1 MATGFLT
8 VDEAAAYLGLSSKT
22 VLRAYRGEG
31 PYRAHPLPGYKPSP
45 RVLRF
50 TTADIDAWLRS
61 AVAPRTPSEY
71 TGTGR
76 VRLGP
81 SAPSRNRYSTPHG
94 LAGRGCR
101 PHSVGADGGRRG
113 GSRAPATRKSLV
125 FQGFFWGE

>member
-1 MATGFLT
+1 MRPISHHVVRVLESSRDEPTRAVATGFLT

-76 VRLGP
+76 LRARR
-81 SAPSRNRYSTPHG
+81 SA
-94 LAGRGCR
+94 
-101 PHSVGADGGRRG
+101 
-113 GSRAPATRKSLV
+113 
-125 FQGFFWGE
+125 

>member
-1 MATGFLT
+1 MNQHVTRVLDPGAIDAVREVVTGFLT

-61 AVAPRTPSEY
+61 SITPRTPTEY
-71 TGTGR
+71 SGTGR
-76 VRLGP
+76 QRARR
-81 SAPSRNRYSTPHG
+81 SA
-94 LAGRGCR
+94 
-101 PHSVGADGGRRG
+101 
-113 GSRAPATRKSLV
+113 
-125 FQGFFWGE
+125 